1 MPVPDKTAAD
11 DTACPGGF
19 RSLAVFCGSRAGAR
33 PEYAEAARHLG
44 QTLAARGIEL
54 VFGGGSIGMMG
65 TVARAAMA
73 AGGRVTGVIPDAL
86 MKREVGLSDI
96 TRMHVVDSMHERK
109 ALMAELSDG
118 FIALPGGFGTMEE
131 YFEVLTWAQL
141 RFHAKPVGLLDVAG
155 FFAPLVAMFDHMMA
169 EGFVSAEHRAL
180 VIADSDP
187 VALLEQMAQ
196 YRAPAQDG
204 AAPRL
209 SRQQL

>member
-1 MPVPDKTAAD
+1 MPSPG
-11 DTACPGGF
+11 GGF
-19 RSLAVFCGSRAGAR
+19 RALAVFCGSRAGNR
-33 PEYAEAARHLG
+33 PEYAEAARQVG
-44 QTLAARGIEL
+44 RTLAEQGVEL

-65 TVARAAMA
+65 EAARAAMA

-86 MKREVGLSDI
+86 MKREVGLSGV

-141 RFHAKPVGLLDVAG
+141 RFHEKPVGLLDVAG
-155 FFAPLVAMFDHMMA
+155 FFAPLVVMFDHMVA
-169 EGFVSAEHRAL
+169 EGFVSDQHRAL
-180 VIADSDP
+180 VIADRDP
-187 VALLEQMAQ
+187 VALLGRMAQ
-196 YRAPAQDG
+196 YRAPASDG